1 MRQADRIILN
11 TISNYALTIVTMAS
25 QLVMIPIVVRHI
37 DKSGFGLAN
46 MVLAP
51 FGFFE
56 VMAGSF
62 GRALHRFIPQDLAA
76 NDEQR
81 VSRTFTT
88 AMAGYVA
95 MGTVGAVAT
104 WFAFDW
110 MLVGADVS
118 PSVMVDGRRAMWV
131 LIIWLIVGFPLWG
144 YRKGLEAIQRYDLLG
159 LSHGIVTLLRTI
171 AVIVVFSM
179 GYGSVTFFV
188 GSQLAALVI
197 VNLLCRRFL
206 RRAVPGM
213 RERPSLVD
221 RASIILVGTFA
232 AATLLG
238 IVGEICGSYGFR
250 IFVGKELGMDK
261 LGALAAVWTLQLTIG
276 RLIDELTNAFS
287 PAISALDAKG
297 SSANVAKLMLTGTKS
312 SMLVASSMCIVPL
325 AAAAPFLHLWLG
337 ESFRGYETLLYVFL
351 LVMLPFCA
359 GMTPTYVL
367 FGLGRVTTTGTVM
380 LVRGLSGLLI
390 ALAYVYWVDRNLT
403 GAVLCMLGVQ
413 NSGGIVMLY
422 SACRAVG
429 VKFWYAMYEVLAK
442 PLVLSGLAAMATWL
456 MLRRIGD
463 NQWWKLVVGVGLGE
477 CVLLALV
484 LGVGLGEE
492 ERMRIFSFFHRA
504 WARVSRRS
512 TAS

>member
-1 MRQADRIILN
+1 MRQADRIIVN
-11 TISNYALTIVTMAS
+11 TISNYGLTIVTMAT
-25 QLVMIPIVVRHI
+25 QLVMIPVVVKHL
-37 DKSGFGLAN
+37 DKSGFGLAT

-62 GRALHRFIPQDLAA
+62 GRALHRFIPQDLAGHDA
-76 NDEQR
+76 RR

-88 AMAGYVA
+88 AMAGYGL
-95 MGTVGAVAT
+95 MGLVGAVAT

-110 MLVGADVS
+110 MLAGAEVS
-118 PSVMVDGRRAMWV
+118 SAVMRDGRLAMWV
-131 LIIWLIVGFPLWG
+131 LVVWLVVGFPLWG

-159 LSHGIVTLLRTI
+159 LSHGLITLLRTV
-171 AVIVVFSM
+171 AVIVVFSL
-179 GYGSVTFFV
+179 GYGSITFFV
-188 GSQLAALVI
+188 ASHLVSLMLI
-197 VNLLCRRFL
+197 NLLCRRFL
-206 RRAVPGM
+206 IRAVPGM
-213 RERPSLVD
+213 REAPSLID
-221 RASIILVGTFA
+221 KATIILVGTFA

-238 IVGEICGSYGFR
+238 IFGEVCGSYGFR
-250 IFVGKELGMDK
+250 IFIGKELGMDK

-312 SMLVASSMCIVPL
+312 SMLVASSMCVVPL

-337 ESFRGYETLLYVFL
+337 DSFRGYDTLLYVFL
-351 LVMLPFCA
+351 LVMLPFCV

-380 LVRGLSGLLI
+380 LVRGLAGLLL
-390 ALAYVYWVDRNLT
+390 ALAYVQWVDRNLT

-413 NSGGIVMLY
+413 NSGGLVMLY

-429 VKFWYAMYEVLAK
+429 VRFWNALYEVMMK
-442 PLVLSGLAAMATWL
+442 PLVLASVAAAVTWIVI
-456 MLRRIGD
+456 RQVGD
-463 NQWWKLVVGVGLGE
+463 DRWWKLTVSVGLGE
-477 CVLLALV
+477 LTLLALV
-484 LGVGLGEE
+484 LGVGLGDE
-492 ERMRIFSFFHRA
+492 ERARIFSFFHRA
-504 WARVSRRS
+504 WARVARIG
-512 TAS
+512 